1 MYFNLIF
8 VVIIVVALM
17 FYLYNKTKQLRT
29 PAALEIRHKWY
40 KAKANVCLGIFILTF
55 GINQFV
61 LFADAITY
69 IVGGIFIVL
78 GAFVAYENVK
88 RAKHYGAFIAEER
101 QLYEQAQQS

>member
-69 IVGGIFIVL
+69 IVGGIFIAL
-78 GAFVAYENVK
+78 GALVAYENRK
-88 RAKHYGAFIAEER
+88 RAKHYSAFVAEER
-101 QLYEQAQQS
+101 QLYEQAQS